1 MMRSMKRMLMAALA
15 AGVLLV
21 PTASEALSLPIEV
34 PSKRAASNYFVA
46 SNYVNGQYDL
56 DLNANEY
63 KEYSMKCGNQVV
75 NFIAYE
81 NIVYVRNPKDVAHQS
96 LNIYIPK
103 AYLDGRTVNGYAA
116 KQAPIFMPNGV
127 GGYMPGEILKPLEND
142 PMLGGANA
150 TLYALSRGC
159 VVVAPSIRGRTTV
172 ADGNYVGKA
181 PAFIVDYKAAV
192 AYVRHN
198 RDNLPAGDPE
208 KIISNGTS
216 AGGALSALLGTTGND
231 PDYAPY
237 LEELGAAGIASND
250 IFAAS
255 IYCPITNLDHAD
267 AAYEWTFNGT
277 NEYYDTREPI
287 LGSTARADALSI
299 ESKVKNKVRSTIG
312 DLMGNKRA
320 GNESEP
326 VQPTKMTQTETE
338 ISDIL
343 KSEFS
348 EYVNSLD
355 LHDEN
360 GTLLTLDDKGNGT
373 FKTYIK
379 RKYMESAQ
387 EAINDGADLSKVEWL
402 TVKGKKVTDADLSKY
417 PAYVTRMKAAPA
429 FDKLDMN
436 KPSPEND
443 EFGTEKNIPQH
454 FTMTAKR
461 YETSLGAMADE
472 NVIRM
477 MNPMNYIGG
486 NARVAEHFRI
496 RHGAADRDTSLAI
509 PAILALKLQSRGADV
524 DFFAPWDRGHAGDYD
539 LEELFNW
546 IDFICKKD
554 PTVPI
559 KR

>member
-1 MMRSMKRMLMAALA
+1 MRMKKLLTAALA
-15 AGVLLV
+15 AGLLLA
-21 PTASEALSLPIEV
+21 PTASEALSLPIEAPSMKRASQTYFV
-34 PSKRAASNYFVA
+34 PSNFI
-46 SNYVNGQYDL
+46 NGEYDL
-56 DLNANEY
+56 NLNAAEY
-63 KEYSMKCGNQVV
+63 KEYSMKCGSQVV
-75 NFIAYE
+75 NFIAFE

-142 PMLGGANA
+142 PMSGGPNA
-150 TLYALSRGC
+150 TLVALARGC
-159 VVVAPSIRGRTTV
+159 VVAAPAIRGRTTV
-172 ADGNYVGKA
+172 ADGVYVGKA

-192 AYVRHN
+192 AYIRAN

-216 AGGALSALLGTTGND
+216 AGGALSALLATTGND

-237 LEELGAAGIASND
+237 LEEIGAASTGNND

-277 NEYYDTREPI
+277 NEYYQTRQPI
-287 LGSTARADALSI
+287 LGSKARMDAESI
-299 ESKVKNKVRSTIG
+299 TSKVKSKVRKEIG
-312 DLMGNKRA
+312 GFLGTQSDEAEVPQATR
-320 GNESEP
+320 
-326 VQPTKMTQTETE
+326 MTQAE
-338 ISDIL
+338 IDISNIL
-343 KSEFS
+343 KSEFNY
-348 EYVNSLD
+348 YVNSLD
-355 LHDEN
+355 LHDET
-360 GTLLTLDDKGNGT
+360 GMVLDLDDKGNGT
-373 FKTYIK
+373 FKNYIK
-379 RKYMESAQ
+379 RKYIESAQ
-387 EAINDGADLSKVEWL
+387 VALDGGADLSGVEWL
-402 TVKGKKVTDADLSKY
+402 TIKGNKVVDADLSKY
-417 PAYVTRMKAAPA
+417 PAYVTRMKPAPA
-429 FDKLDMN
+429 FDKLDLN
-436 KPSPEND
+436 NPSPEND

-472 NVIRM
+472 QAIRM

-486 NARVAEHFRI
+486 NATVAEHFRI

-524 DFFAPWDRGHAGDYD
+524 DFFAPWDVGHAGDYD

-559 KR
+559 TR

>member
-1 MMRSMKRMLMAALA
+1 MRMKKLLTAALA
-15 AGVLLV
+15 AGLLLA
-21 PTASEALSLPIEV
+21 PTASEALSLPIEAPSMKRASQTYFV
-34 PSKRAASNYFVA
+34 PSNFI
-46 SNYVNGQYDL
+46 NGEYNL
-56 DLNANEY
+56 NLNAAEY
-63 KEYSMKCGNQVV
+63 NEYSMKCGSRVV
-75 NFIAYE
+75 NFIAFE

-142 PMLGGANA
+142 PMSGGPNA
-150 TLYALSRGC
+150 TLVALARGC
-159 VVVAPSIRGRTTV
+159 VVAAPAIRGRTTV
-172 ADGNYVGKA
+172 ADGVYVGKA

-192 AYVRHN
+192 AYIRAN

-216 AGGALSALLGTTGND
+216 AGGALSALLATTGND

-237 LEELGAAGIASND
+237 LEEIGAASTGNND

-277 NEYYDTREPI
+277 NEYYPTRQPI
-287 LGSTARADALSI
+287 LGSKARMDAESI
-299 ESKVKNKVRSTIG
+299 TSKVKSKVRKEIG
-312 DLMGNKRA
+312 DFLGTQS
-320 GNESEP
+320 NEAEVP
-326 VQPTKMTQTETE
+326 QAMRMTQAE
-338 ISDIL
+338 IDISNIL
-343 KSEFS
+343 KSEFNY
-348 EYVNSLD
+348 YVNSLD
-355 LHDEN
+355 LHDET
-360 GTLLTLDDKGNGT
+360 GMVLDLDDKGNGT
-373 FKTYIK
+373 FKNYIK
-379 RKYMESAQ
+379 RKYIESAQ
-387 EAINDGADLSKVEWL
+387 VALDGGADLSGVEWL
-402 TVKGKKVTDADLSKY
+402 TIKGNKVVDADLSKY

-429 FDKLDMN
+429 FDKLDLN
-436 KPSPEND
+436 NPSPEND

-472 NVIRM
+472 QAIRM

-486 NARVAEHFRI
+486 NATVAEHFRI

-524 DFFAPWDRGHAGDYD
+524 DFFAPWDVGHAGDYD

-559 KR
+559 VR

>member
-1 MMRSMKRMLMAALA
+1 MISMRRLFVAALT
-15 AGVLLV
+15 AGVMLA

-34 PSKRAASNYFVA
+34 PKHKTASNYFVA

-56 DLNANEY
+56 KLNANEY

-75 NFIAYE
+75 NFVAFE
-81 NIVYVRNPKDVAHQS
+81 NIVYVRNPKDAAHQA

-103 AYLDGRTVNGYAA
+103 AYIDGRTVNGYAA

-127 GGYMPGEILKPLEND
+127 GGYMPGEIIR
-142 PMLGGANA
+142 PMEKDDMTGEPNA
-150 TLYALSRGC
+150 ALYALTRGC
-159 VVVAPSIRGRTTV
+159 VVVSPAVRGRTTAV
-172 ADGNYVGKA
+172 DGNYVGKA

-231 PDYAPY
+231 PDYVPY
-237 LEELGAAGIASND
+237 LNELGAAGEFGND

-267 AAYEWTFNGT
+267 GAYEWIFNGT

-287 LGSTARADALSI
+287 LGSAARADALSI
-299 ESKVKNKVRSTIG
+299 ESKVKNKVRNTIG
-312 DLMGNKRA
+312 DLMGNKSGDA
-320 GNESEP
+320 GEP
-326 VQPTKMTQTETE
+326 VAATKMTANEIE
-338 ISDIL
+338 ISNIL

-355 LHDEN
+355 LHDED
-360 GTLLTLDDKGNGT
+360 GMLLNLDDKGNGT
-373 FKTYIK
+373 FKSYIK

-387 EAINDGADLSKVEWL
+387 AALDSGKDLSGVEWL
-402 TVKGKKVTDADLSKY
+402 TIKNNKVTDADLSKY

-429 FDKLDMN
+429 FDKLDLN

-443 EFGTEKNIPQH
+443 EFGTEKNKPQH
-454 FTMTAKR
+454 FT
-461 YETSLGAMADE
+461 ETSRKYDKGLSMMADE
-472 NVIRM
+472 QVVKM

-486 NARVAEHFRI
+486 NATVAEHFRI

-524 DFFAPWDRGHAGDYD
+524 DFFAPWDVGHAGDYD
-539 LEELFNW
+539 LKELFDW

-554 PTVPI
+554 PAVPI

>member
-1 MMRSMKRMLMAALA
+1 MMSMRKLLAAALT

-34 PSKRAASNYFVA
+34 PKVRTSNYFVA
-46 SNYVNGQYDL
+46 SNYINGQYDL
-56 DLNANEY
+56 NLNANEY

-75 NFIAYE
+75 NFVAFE
-81 NIVYVRNPKDVAHQS
+81 NIVYVKNPKDAAHQA

-127 GGYMPGEILKPLEND
+127 GGYMPGEIVQ
-142 PMLGGANA
+142 PMEKDQMTGGPNA
-150 TLYALSRGC
+150 ALYALARGC
-159 VVVAPSIRGRTTV
+159 VVVSPAVRGRTTV
-172 ADGNYVGKA
+172 ANGKYIGKA

-192 AYVRHN
+192 QYIKTN
-198 RDNLPAGDPE
+198 RENLPAGDPE

-216 AGGALSALLGTTGND
+216 AGGALSALLATTGND
-231 PDYAPY
+231 PDYNPY
-237 LEELGAAGIASND
+237 LEELGSAGLLGND

-267 AAYEWTFNGT
+267 GAYEWTFNGT

-287 LGSTARADALSI
+287 LGSAARADALSI
-299 ESKVKNKVRSTIG
+299 ESKVKNKVRSTLG
-312 DLMGNKRA
+312 DLMGNKQSEE
-320 GNESEP
+320 GKEP
-326 VQPTKMTQTETE
+326 VAPKRMTQQE
-338 ISDIL
+338 IDISTVL
-343 KSEFS
+343 KKEFN
-348 EYVNSLD
+348 EYVNDLD
-355 LHDEN
+355 LHDET
-360 GTLLTLDDKGNGT
+360 GMLLTLDDKGNGT
-373 FKTYIK
+373 FKSYIK

-387 EAINDGADLSKVEWL
+387 AALDAGKDLSGVEWL
-402 TVKGKKVTDADLSKY
+402 TIKNKKVTDADLSKY

-429 FDKLDMN
+429 FDKLDLN
-436 KPSPEND
+436 NPSPEND
-443 EFGTEKNIPQH
+443 EFATELNEPQH

-461 YETSLGAMADE
+461 YETSLGAMADA
-472 NVIRM
+472 NVIKM
-477 MNPMNYIGG
+477 MNPMNYIDG
-486 NARVAEHFRI
+486 NATVAEHFRI

-509 PAILALKLQSRGADV
+509 PAILALKLQARGADV
-524 DFFAPWDRGHAGDYD
+524 DFFAPWDVGHAGDYD

>member
-1 MMRSMKRMLMAALA
+1 MSMKRMKKLLTAALA
-15 AGVLLV
+15 AGMLLL
-21 PTASEALSLPIEV
+21 PTAGEALSLPIEV
-34 PSKRAASNYFVA
+34 PKMKATAANYAVG
-46 SNYVNGQYDL
+46 SNYVNGAYDL
-56 DLNANEY
+56 TLNANEY
-63 KEYSMKCGNQVV
+63 KEYSMSISGQVV
-75 NFIAYE
+75 NFIAFE
-81 NIVYVRNPKDVAHQS
+81 NIVYVKNPKDVAHQM

-127 GGYMPGEILKPLEND
+127 GGYMPGEMLKPTAND
-142 PMLGGANA
+142 PMTGKANA
-150 TLYALSRGC
+150 SLYALSRGC
-159 VVVAPSIRGRTTV
+159 VVVTPAIRGRTTV
-172 ADGNYVGKA
+172 ANNVYVGKA

-192 AYVRHN
+192 AYIRAN

-237 LEELGAAGIASND
+237 LQELGAASTADD

-255 IYCPITNLDHAD
+255 VYCPITNLDHAD
-267 AAYEWTFNGT
+267 AAYEWIFNGT
-277 NEYYDTREPI
+277 NEYYSTRQPI
-287 LGSTARADALSI
+287 LGQANRAEAESI
-299 ESKVKNKVRSTIG
+299 ESKVANKVKNKLG
-312 DLMGNKRA
+312 DFLGT
-320 GNESEP
+320 GQSVSEAP
-326 VQPTKMTQTETE
+326 TSTKMTQQE
-338 ISDIL
+338 IDISNIL
-343 KSEFS
+343 KGEFG

-360 GTLLTLDDKGNGT
+360 GMLLTLDDKGNGT
-373 FKTYIK
+373 FKSYIK

-387 EAINDGADLSKVEWL
+387 AAMDNGANLSNVDWL
-402 TVKGKKVTDADLSKY
+402 TIKGKKVTDADLSKY

-429 FDKLDMN
+429 FDKLDLN
-436 KPSPEND
+436 NPSPEND
-443 EFGTEKNIPQH
+443 VFGTEKNIPQH

-461 YETSLGAMADE
+461 YETSLGAMADA
-472 NVIRM
+472 NVIKM
-477 MNPMNYIGG
+477 MNPMNYIGA
-486 NARVAEHFRI
+486 NATVAEHFRI

-509 PAILALKLQSRGADV
+509 PAILALKLQARGADV
-524 DFFAPWDRGHAGDYD
+524 DFFAPWDVGHAGDYD
-539 LEELFNW
+539 LEELFDW

>member
-1 MMRSMKRMLMAALA
+1 MRMKKLLAAALT

-21 PTASEALSLPIEV
+21 PTASEALSLPIEAPRV
-34 PSKRAASNYFVA
+34 QRQAQNYFVP
-46 SNYVNGQYDL
+46 SNFVNGAYDL
-56 DLNANEY
+56 NLNAEEY
-63 KEYSMKCGNQVV
+63 NEYSMKCGSRVV

-127 GGYMPGEILKPLEND
+127 GGYMPGEILKPLERD
-142 PMLGGANA
+142 PMTGGPNA
-150 TLYALSRGC
+150 TLVALSRGC
-159 VVVAPSIRGRTTV
+159 VVVAPAIRGRTTV
-172 ADGNYVGKA
+172 ADGVYVGKA

-192 AYVRHN
+192 AYVRAN

-237 LEELGAAGIASND
+237 LEELGAAGLAGND
-250 IFAAS
+250 IFAA
-255 IYCPITNLDHAD
+255 AD
-267 AAYEWTFNGT
+267 AAYEWIFNGT
-277 NEYYDTREPI
+277 NEYYSTRNPI
-287 LGSTARADALSI
+287 LGSSNRMDAESI
-299 ESKVKNKVRSTIG
+299 TTKVKSKVRKEIG
-312 DLMGNKRA
+312 DFLGTKQE
-320 GNESEP
+320 ESEA
-326 VQPTKMTQTETE
+326 PTSQKMTQSE
-338 ISDIL
+338 IDISNIL
-343 KSEFS
+343 KGEFN
-348 EYVNSLD
+348 EYVNDLD
-355 LHDEN
+355 LHDET
-360 GTLLTLDDKGNGT
+360 GMLLNLDDKGNGT
-373 FKTYIK
+373 FKNYIK
-379 RKYMESAQ
+379 RKYIESAQ
-387 EAINDGADLSKVEWL
+387 EALDGGKDLSGVEWL
-402 TVKGKKVTDADLSKY
+402 TIKGKKVVDADLSKY

-429 FDKLDMN
+429 FDKLNLSD
-436 KPSPEND
+436 PSPEND
-443 EFGTEKNIPQH
+443 VFGTEKNVPQH

-461 YETSLGAMADE
+461 YETTLGAMADA
-472 NVIRM
+472 NVIKM

-486 NARVAEHFRI
+486 NATVAEHFRI

-524 DFFAPWDRGHAGDYD
+524 DFFAPWDIGHAGDYD

-559 KR
+559 VR

>member
-1 MMRSMKRMLMAALA
+1 MHKKLFAAAMAA
-15 AGVLLV
+15 GILLL
-21 PTASEALSLPIEV
+21 PTASEALSLPIEM
-34 PSKRAASNYFVA
+34 PKTRATATTYATA
-46 SNYVNGQYDL
+46 SNYVNGAYDL
-56 DLNANEY
+56 NLNANEY
-63 KEYSMKCGNQVV
+63 KEYSMSIEGQVV
-75 NFIAYE
+75 NFIAFE
-81 NIVYVRNPKDVAHQS
+81 NIVYVKNPKDVSHQM

-127 GGYMPGEILKPLEND
+127 GGYMPGEMLKPLERD
-142 PMLGGANA
+142 TMSGKANA
-150 TLYALSRGC
+150 SLYALSRGC
-159 VVVAPSIRGRTTV
+159 VVVTPAIRGRTTV
-172 ADGNYVGKA
+172 ANNVYVGKA

-192 AYVRHN
+192 AYIRAN

-237 LEELGAAGIASND
+237 LQELGAAGTTSND

-255 IYCPITNLDHAD
+255 VYCPITNLDHAD
-267 AAYEWTFNGT
+267 AAYEWIFNGT
-277 NEYYDTREPI
+277 NEYYSTREPI
-287 LGSTARADALSI
+287 LGQAKRAEAESI
-299 ESKVKNKVRSTIG
+299 ESKVANKVKNKLG
-312 DLMGNKRA
+312 DFLGTGQA
-320 GNESEP
+320 VSEAP
-326 VQPTKMTQTETE
+326 TSTKMTQQE
-338 ISDIL
+338 IDISNVL
-343 KSEFS
+343 KGEFG

-360 GTLLTLDDKGNGT
+360 GMLLTLDDKGNGT
-373 FKTYIK
+373 FKSYIK

-387 EAINDGADLSKVEWL
+387 AAMDSGANLSGVEWL
-402 TVKGKKVTDADLSKY
+402 TIKGKKVTDADLSKY

-429 FDKLDMN
+429 FDKLDLN
-436 KPSPEND
+436 NPSPEND

-461 YETSLGAMADE
+461 YETSLGAMADA
-472 NVIRM
+472 NVIKM
-477 MNPMNYIGG
+477 MNPMNYIDA
-486 NARVAEHFRI
+486 NATVAEHFRI

-509 PAILALKLQSRGADV
+509 PAILALKLQARGADV
-524 DFFAPWDRGHAGDYD
+524 DFFAPWDVGHAGDYD
-539 LEELFNW
+539 LEELFDW